1 MFYVYAYLRKKDL
14 TPYYVGKGTDS
25 RAWEKSHNVVIP
37 VDNSRIIILENNLTE
52 LGAFAIERRMI
63 RWYGR
68 KDVGTGILRNRTD
81 GGEGGAGR
89 IVSVKS
95 KLKQVASRRAGAGYI
110 PTEETRKK
118 ISKTTSESMLG
129 ICKTKEHAQN
139 ISLSKTGDKNPMFGK
154 VPWNKGRITPKP
166 IKENRKR
173 VLTEEHKNNISKAKM
188 GVVGALLGRPS
199 PIKGM
204 VKEINTCPHCN
215 KSGGKGAMQRWHFDK
230 CKQGV

>member
-1 MFYVYAYLRKKDL
+1 MKLFLVRRVINIDNMFYVYAYLRKKDL
-14 TPYYVGKGTDS
+14 TPYYVGKGKDT

-110 PTEETRKK
+110 PIEETKRR
-118 ISKTTSESMLG
+118 ISITTSKSTLG
-129 ICKTKEHAQN
+129 VKKSKEHSEN
-139 ISLSKTGDKNPMFGK
+139 ISLSKSGIKNPMFGK
-154 VPWNKGRITPKP
+154 EPTD
-166 IKENRKR
+166 
-173 VLTEEHKNNISKAKM
+173 EHRMKISLAMSGISK
-188 GVVGALLGRPS
+188 PQ
-199 PIKGM
+199 I
-204 VKEINTCPHCN
+204 TCPHCN
-215 KSGGKGAMQRWHFDK
+215 KVGGKPAMVRHHFDN
-230 CKQGV
+230 CKVKI